1 MWRIPSAPPGFFP
14 LGKSLHGSEVV
25 GVYFRRHVQFCEVYY
40 RSSQLTSQR
49 RVQCA
54 CNNLT
59 IHAMYK
65 LYLVGTVVSPAEPG
79 PGASEPAQHRQAVGE
94 AQ

>member
-1 MWRIPSAPPGFFP
+1 MAETSDAEDW
-14 LGKSLHGSEVV
+14 LLYE
-25 GVYFRRHVQFCEVYY
+25 Y
-40 RSSQLTSQR
+40 RFSQLSAQLC
-49 RVQCA
+49 VLCA

>member
-1 MWRIPSAPPGFFP
+1 MPDYARACRPPDYDCMPQIGP
-14 LGKSLHGSEVV
+14 LC
-25 GVYFRRHVQFCEVYY
+25 RACEY
-40 RSSQLTSQR
+40 RSSQLTLQR

-79 PGASEPAQHRQAVGE
+79 PGASEPAQHCQAVNE